1 MKNAAP
7 ISLCLIAAVGLG
19 VWGGWEHHLRLKL
32 EKELKMVSTERNTL
46 LETANKKVALGSKT
60 QVRPEG
66 PEGLGPEHAEAL
78 KAEQEKGKTP
88 KAESSNPFGE
98 MMGKMS
104 KDPALRDA
112 MKAQTRG
119 QVDYLYRDLMDMLE
133 LAPDKRDSLTK
144 LLVERTS
151 AGAELGMSMMS
162 GKKLTPEEL
171 KAQSETVRKQLEESD
186 KHMKEL
192 LGEADYQ
199 KFDRFEKSQPER
211 MQLNTLTSQMK
222 EAGLPLTPQSEDQL
236 MDAMYEERTQFKFDE
251 NLGDQR
257 NPDLTRFTDEN
268 IQRYQEQTGQLR
280 AKIFDRASKI
290 LNPEQLDV
298 FRKSQESQ
306 AAMEKMGMEMAS
318 KMFGN
323 SKEKSGGN

>member
-1 MKNAAP
+1 VVCHDS
-7 ISLCLIAAVGLG
+7 IVRQ
-19 VWGGWEHHLRLKL
+19 V
-32 EKELKMVSTERNTL
+32 L
-46 LETANKKVALGSKT
+46 LVLFWLWVLVALGVYAYRIYRRA
-60 QVRPEG
+60 VRG
-66 PEGLGPEHAEAL
+66 P

-133 LAPDKRDSLTK
+133 LPPDKRDSLTK

-151 AGAELGMSMMS
+151 AGAELGMSLMS
-162 GKKLTPEEL
+162 GKKLSPEEM
-171 KAQSETVRKQLEESD
+171 KAQSEAILKQTQESD
-186 KHMKEL
+186 KQLKEL

-222 EAGLPLTPQSEDQL
+222 EAGLPLTPESEDQL
-236 MDAMYEERTQFKFDE
+236 MDAMYRDERVVADRTVDSHVKKLRRKIAEVVPDEE
-251 NLGDQR
+251 LIHSVYGVG
-257 NPDLTRFTDEN
+257 
-268 IQRYQEQTGQLR
+268 YQYEDRRQQETGR
-280 AKIFDRASKI
+280 HI
-290 LNPEQLDV
+290 P
-298 FRKSQESQ
+298 
-306 AAMEKMGMEMAS
+306 AAPGS
-318 KMFGN
+318 V
-323 SKEKSGGN
+323 